1 MACRT
6 GAAWGLTE
14 TRSGARRCANHS
26 AVMTLTID
34 ADDAW
39 WPPTFTPEGVVRTRF
54 AWCTIDVASH
64 STRRCSAS
72 RTSSEGSVAVS
83 GGAAS
88 VLITSALCHPRPPGG
103 DSAGGRLQAEAER
116 PRGLVAGGVAQDH
129 GAGDADDP
137 QALEQRAVGARER
150 HAHRRRPALRHAE
163 RAPAQGDDAPAGRG
177 RPGRHCPGGLERQG
191 AGHVLGDGPDLEGHY
206 AAAA

>member
-14 TRSGARRCANHS
+14 TRSGARRCANHR

-39 WPPTFTPEGVVRTRF
+39 WPPTFTPDGVVRTRL

-88 VLITSALCHPRPPGG
+88 VLITSALCHPRPPRG
-103 DSAGGRLQAEAER
+103 DSAAGRLQAEPER
-116 PRGLVAGGVAQDH
+116 PRGLVAGGVAQDDR
-129 GAGDADDP
+129 GGDADDP

-150 HAHRRRPALRHAE
+150 HPHGRRPALRHAE
-163 RAPAQGDDAPAGRG
+163 RPPAQGDDAPGGCG
-177 RPGRHCPGGLERQG
+177 RPGRHRRGGLQRHRT
-191 AGHVLGDGPDLEGHY
+191 GHVIEDRPELEG
-206 AAAA
+206 